1 MTGGG
6 AGLELLPQKLGEVL
20 TPKEHDSGRRVEC
33 RMSQGK
39 KKRRT
44 RTEAMMKEAV
54 AESVFIAESNKRKEN
69 KRENDWNVRCA
80 GVRGQMGAG

>member
-39 KKRRT
+39 KKEEQERR
-44 RTEAMMKEAV
+44 R
-54 AESVFIAESNKRKEN
+54 
-69 KRENDWNVRCA
+69 
-80 GVRGQMGAG
+80 